1 MADSPILVSSL
12 DGYFKQVYGDD
23 VPNLIPEELSLQEK
37 IKFVPRAKELG
48 NSYNQPVRLAN
59 STGFSFIAPEGGVI
73 TLNDAKAMT
82 VKNASVKGSQVIL
95 RDQMDYEVSAKA
107 GNNVKAFGDA
117 TKYLFEGMQSSH
129 RKMIELE
136 MLYGQDELTTVA
148 SYSNP
153 VITCTTAEFSAAMFA
168 GLEGAAVEVFDV
180 TLATNRGTANILSV
194 DLDARTITLDAN
206 IAGTT
211 GTDRVFL
218 KDQVEAGGTFASC
231 AGIHRILTNTGSLF
245 GISAS
250 TYTLWKG
257 SSYAAGSA
265 ALTQAKVGSAI
276 AAAMAKGLMGDVVL
290 YCNPK
295 TWNNLMNDQAA
306 LVKHIDRKKVS
317 KPEFVNGAE
326 SVTFYHGAG
335 SIEIKSHLF
344 VKEGYAYGLRV
355 KDWIR
360 PGSVDFSM
368 KTPGFGDQIFFHLPT
383 KNAVEV
389 RSYSNQAVMCVSPAK
404 SFVITGI
411 VNS

>member
-1 MADSPILVSSL
+1 
-12 DGYFKQVYGDD
+12 
-23 VPNLIPEELSLQEK
+23 
-37 IKFVPRAKELG
+37 
-48 NSYNQPVRLAN
+48 
-59 STGFSFIAPEGGVI
+59 
-73 TLNDAKAMT
+73 
-82 VKNASVKGSQVIL
+82 
-95 RDQMDYEVSAKA
+95 
-107 GNNVKAFGDA
+107 
-117 TKYLFEGMQSSH
+117 
-129 RKMIELE
+129 
-136 MLYGQDELTTVA
+136 
-148 SYSNP
+148 
-153 VITCTTAEFSAAMFA
+153 MFA
-168 GLEGAAVEVFDV
+168 GLEGAQVEVFDA
-180 TLATNRGTANILSV
+180 TLATNRGSATIASV
-194 DLDARTITLDAN
+194 DLDARTITLSAD
-206 IAGTT
+206 ISGTT

-265 ALTQAKVGSAI
+265 ALTQGKIGAAI

-290 YCNPK
+290 YVNPK
-295 TWNNLMNDQAA
+295 TWGNVMNDQAA
-306 LVKHIDRKKVS
+306 LVRHMDRKKVS

-326 SVTFYHGAG
+326 SVMLYHGAG

-389 RSYSNQAVMCVSPAK
+389 RSYSNQAIMCVSPAK
-404 SFVITGI
+404 SFIVTGI